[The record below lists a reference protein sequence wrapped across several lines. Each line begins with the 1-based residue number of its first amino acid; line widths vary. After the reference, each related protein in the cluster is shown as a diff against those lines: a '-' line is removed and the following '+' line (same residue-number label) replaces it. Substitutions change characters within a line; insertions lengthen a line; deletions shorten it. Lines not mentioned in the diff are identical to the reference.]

1 MAKTKISEYSST
13 ASNNT
18 DVDGINIAEGMA
30 PSNVN
35 NAMREI
41 MAQLKDW
48 QSGAVSQ
55 DMYVNGA
62 FTASG
67 NAVLSADLSVGDDL
81 TVTGDAS
88 VGGGFT
94 CTGAAILSSSLSV
107 AGTLAATGS
116 TSLGAATF
124 SGAVIMSSTLAA
136 NGNVTVGTS
145 TTNSHTL
152 NGNLTVGSSTSNT
165 LTLNTLLSSG
175 GSTGI
180 SGLLLKSRGT
190 SNTPEWGTGI
200 SSGTSTTVTGTQV
213 DFVLSANIAPYVN
226 RITVFIN
233 SVSFNAAGVA
243 RIRVGTSSG
252 LATSGYVGS
261 LLKLVASS
269 NEIDADA
276 LSSTP
281 VGIAGFQAD
290 SATTTVTGTFVIQ
303 RMTGDTWMC
312 SGMYHRNIDG
322 ASGINNC
329 SVTLSGALEKI
340 SILATTAS
348 FDAGTVN
355 IMYE

>member
-1 MAKTKISEYSST
+1 MPKTKISDYSST

-41 MAQLKDW
+41 MAHLKDW
-48 QSGAVSQ
+48 QAGNVAQ
-55 DMYVNGA
+55 DMKVDGA
-62 FTASG
+62 FTCTG
-67 NAVLSADLSVGDDL
+67 NAVLSADVSVGDDL
-81 TVTGDAS
+81 TVTGDAT

-94 CTGAAILSSSLSV
+94 CTGAAILSSNLTV
-107 AGTLAATGS
+107 GGAATITGNLAANGTS
-116 TSLGAATF
+116 SLGAATF
-124 SGAVIMSSTLAA
+124 SGAVIMSS
-136 NGNVTVGTS
+136 NVTVDG
-145 TTNSHTL
+145 NATL
-152 NGNLTVGSSTSNT
+152 NGNIAIGSNT
-165 LTLNTLLSSG
+165 SDTVTMNALLSAG
-175 GSTGI
+175 GSTGV

-213 DFVLSANIAPYVN
+213 DFLLSASIAPYVN

-261 LLKLVASS
+261 LLKLASTG

-281 VGIAGFQAD
+281 VGIAGFQTD

-303 RMTGDTWMC
+303 RM
-312 SGMYHRNIDG
+312 
-322 ASGINNC
+322 
-329 SVTLSGALEKI
+329 VTLGCVLVCIIEMQMLLVE
-340 SILATTAS
+340 SIIAPLL
-348 FDAGTVN
+348 
-355 IMYE
+355 